1 MTERIFEEIMV
12 KKFPTLKKINNLY
25 ILEVQQTGSRINS
38 KRFTA
43 RLIYSSCQK
52 TKTKRARLTRHTQE
66 ILNKL
71 TA

>member
-12 KKFPTLKKINNLY
+12 KKFPTLKKINNLH

-43 RLIYSSCQK
+43 RHILFKLSKDKDKKSK
-52 TKTKRARLTRHTQE
+52 TYLSYTRDP
-66 ILNKL
+66 
-71 TA
+71 